1 MWGLLHRW
9 LAPFKNVD
17 SCKATL
23 VKPMEK
29 QASAVGYAV
38 RHHMQ
43 DNGAAGKTRLKGK
56 PYETNGKHTFKYKFL
71 CKPL

>member
-9 LAPFKNVD
+9 LAPFKNVH

-56 PYETNGKHTFKYKFL
+56 PYKTNGKHTFKYKFL
-71 CKPL
+71 CKSL